1 MIALTLSVLL
11 AALGI
16 AVFPCWSH
24 SVRWGYAPSLMVG
37 GLLILVAAMTIGS
50 RPINDGSRVPVARSG
65 QQVEI
70 SAAGVPR
77 GPVETAIP

>member
-1 MIALTLSVLL
+1 MIALSLSILL

-24 SVRWGYAPSLMVG
+24 SARWGYAPSLMVS

-50 RPINDGSRVPVARSG
+50 RPLSDGSRLPVVKSA
-65 QQVEI
+65 QQIEL
-70 SAAGVPR
+70 SAARPPSDLSEPAHR
-77 GPVETAIP
+77 